1 MRYTSVLLFALAQ
14 TALSA
19 PLGTGFR
26 PEAICQNIGD
36 DSSSSGYV
44 VPVQR
49 LQGHYMALGFR
60 PLTDGSMP
68 LSKVDAHFR
77 MPDNGKDALNDQDPM
92 IKMMMSSAS
101 LSASASAPVPSA
113 SASLAVAGQRF
124 IGMEDTGDMKM
135 MVRPITASPK
145 AASTPRLQ
153 HLKYNAGC

>member
-1 MRYTSVLLFALAQ
+1 
-14 TALSA
+14 
-19 PLGTGFR
+19 
-26 PEAICQNIGD
+26 
-36 DSSSSGYV
+36 
-44 VPVQR
+44 
-49 LQGHYMALGFR
+49 
-60 PLTDGSMP
+60 
-68 LSKVDAHFR
+68 
-77 MPDNGKDALNDQDPM
+77 MPDNGKEALNDQDPM